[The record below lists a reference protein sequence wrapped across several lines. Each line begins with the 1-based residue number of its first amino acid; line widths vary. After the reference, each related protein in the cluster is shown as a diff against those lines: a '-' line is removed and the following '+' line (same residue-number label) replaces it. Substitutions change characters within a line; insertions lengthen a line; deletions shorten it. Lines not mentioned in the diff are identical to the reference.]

1 MKRGLQAEGAHV
13 RVEQGPRLCDKTL
26 VGRVPV
32 ENGEAARGAH
42 LGPAG
47 EKPTGV
53 PTPLCRLCVG
63 AFRSPRARKRGK
75 HFLSSLD

>member
-1 MKRGLQAEGAHV
+1 MNRGLQAEGAHV
-13 RVEQGPRLCDKTL
+13 RVEQGPRLCDKTP
-26 VGRVPV
+26 VGRVPM

-53 PTPLCRLCVG
+53 PTLPVQVVSGCIPQPQG
-63 AFRSPRARKRGK
+63 S
-75 HFLSSLD
+75 